1 MLKDII
7 SIASGFQ
14 SSVNIEYDFND
25 ESKISGFIPTSSA
38 LSVINSILENTDNG
52 RIERA
57 KILTGAYGRGKS
69 HIVLVSLA
77 VLYNK
82 DSDKF
87 KKLIKKIRKLDSE
100 SAQRIENYIS
110 SKKDC
115 CLLLSTETVAIFLIR
130 FYKHYSRHCI
140 IMN

>member
-38 LSVINSILENTDNG
+38 LSVINSILENTANG

-57 KILTGAYGRGKS
+57 KIMTGG
-69 HIVLVSLA
+69 
-77 VLYNK
+77 
-82 DSDKF
+82 
-87 KKLIKKIRKLDSE
+87 IRKRQI
-100 SAQRIENYIS
+100 A
-110 SKKDC
+110 
-115 CLLLSTETVAIFLIR
+115 
-130 FYKHYSRHCI
+130 HCI
-140 IMN
+140 SFTGCTLQ

>member
-38 LSVINSILENTDNG
+38 LSVINSILENTDSG
-52 RIERA
+52 RVERA

-69 HIVLVSLA
+69 HIVLVALA

-82 DSDKF
+82 NADLF
-87 KKLIKKIRKLDSE
+87 KKLIKKIHKLDSE

-110 SKKDC
+110 SKKRM
-115 CLLLSTETVAIFLIR
+115 LPVIINGNSGNLAHSFLTHTAL
-130 FYKHYSRHCI
+130 K
-140 IMN
+140 

>member
-52 RIERA
+52 CIERA

-69 HIVLVSLA
+69 HSLLMIAIPNGWINSKSLSKGFVNSTPRVLRESKTTYPV
-77 VLYNK
+77 
-82 DSDKF
+82 
-87 KKLIKKIRKLDSE
+87 KKG
-100 SAQRIENYIS
+100 Y
-110 SKKDC
+110 
-115 CLLLSTETVAIFLIR
+115 CLLSSTETAAISHTR
-130 FYKHYSRHCI
+130 FYRHYSRHCI
-140 IMN
+140 IMS

>member
-52 RIERA
+52 CIERA

-69 HIVLVSLA
+69 HIVLVALA

-82 DSDKF
+82 DADKF
-87 KKLIKKIRKLDSE
+87 KKLIKRIRKLDTE

-110 SKKDC
+110 SKKKATAC
-115 CLLLSTETVAIFLIR
+115 YHQRKQRQSLTLVFTGITAGTA
-130 FYKHYSRHCI
+130 
-140 IMN
+140 